1 MDRVLFP
8 LSNPTTDADAD
19 AASCRDKTQIDQHR
33 RNGGESLVVHFWH
46 GTGAALTMGRFF
58 FFWHATMVSYM
69 DENGVNGLSPML
81 ILRVA

>member
-33 RNGGESLVVHFWH
+33 RNGGESFVVHFRH

-58 FFWHATMVSYM
+58 GMLPWYPTWTKMV
-69 DENGVNGLSPML
+69 
-81 ILRVA
+81 